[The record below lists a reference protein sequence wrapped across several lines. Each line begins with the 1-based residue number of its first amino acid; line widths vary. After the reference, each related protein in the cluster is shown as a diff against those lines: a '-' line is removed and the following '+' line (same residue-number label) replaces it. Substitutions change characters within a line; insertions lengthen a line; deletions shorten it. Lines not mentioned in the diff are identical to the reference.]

1 MGNDGY
7 YADARQSAPPAG
19 GNPVIALTLANL
31 RMMLRN
37 RQGLFWA
44 LFFPLLLVVVFG
56 LFDFSG
62 FNRPEVLALNQAGGA
77 ASGRLLE
84 RLAAVEL
91 LDLRLEEPGA
101 AAADT
106 RELLESGELDYLL
119 VIPAGF
125 DAPDGPRSPEFQPA
139 ALVYATRDPQ
149 RNQLVDA
156 ALRTLAANA
165 LADISTD
172 GGAADASPGAAIS
185 SDAGRSAATPGVS
198 AGMTAAASPG
208 ASAGLAAAPSPGVS
222 PGLAAAPSPS
232 VSAGIASASPSASAG
247 VTAAASG
254 ASAGIAAAA
263 SGASAGMAAAPGASP
278 SVAAALPPGGP
289 AGGRGVAPWEAVRTE
304 VIDTPAVDYFDSVLL
319 GLLCVG
325 IMTNSIIS
333 IAVRISTYR
342 NQAILKRLLAAP
354 LPVWKFFAGE
364 ILAHLLLALVQAG
377 IILAVGVFVFGGSLH
392 GGLGGTLLITLLGTL
407 VFLNIGFILSAW
419 ANSPAAASGMGN
431 AIALPMMF
439 FAGAFFSTGALP
451 WLLPYAALAL
461 PLTPMLQALREVAL
475 NGAALW
481 ETWPLLAALGGWALA
496 TGLAA
501 VRLFRFN

>member
-1 MGNDGY
+1 
-7 YADARQSAPPAG
+7 
-19 GNPVIALTLANL
+19 
-31 RMMLRN
+31 MLRN

-77 ASGRLLE
+77 ASERLLE

-91 LDLRLEEPGA
+91 LDLRTEEPGA

-125 DAPDGPRSPEFQPA
+125 DAPAGPGAPEFQPA

-149 RNQLVDA
+149 RNHLVDA
-156 ALRTLAANA
+156 ALRTIAANA
-165 LADISTD
+165 LAAISTD
-172 GGAADASPGAAIS
+172 SGDAGAAPGAATSSDTGGAA
-185 SDAGRSAATPGVS
+185 V
-198 AGMTAAASPG
+198 SPG
-208 ASAGLAAAPSPGVS
+208 ASAGMTA
-222 PGLAAAPSPS
+222 
-232 VSAGIASASPSASAG
+232 ASPSASAG
-247 VTAAASG
+247 VAAAS
-254 ASAGIAAAA
+254 
-263 SGASAGMAAAPGASP
+263 PGVSE
-278 SVAAALPPGGP
+278 
-289 AGGRGVAPWEAVRTE
+289 GVAPWEAVRTE

-377 IILAVGVFVFGGSLH
+377 IILSVGVFVFGGSLH
-392 GGLGGTLLITLLGTL
+392 GGLGETLLITLLGTL

-461 PLTPMLQALREVAL
+461 PLTPMLAALREVAL

-501 VRLFRFN
+501 IRLFRFN

>member
-1 MGNDGY
+1 MGNAGDGHGS
-7 YADARQSAPPAG
+7 RQPVAPPAG
-19 GNPVIALTLANL
+19 GGPVIALTLANL

-91 LDLRLEEPGA
+91 LDLRTEEPGA

-125 DAPDGPRSPEFQPA
+125 DAPDGPGAPEFQPA

-165 LADISTD
+165 LAAIPADGASTPS
-172 GGAADASPGAAIS
+172 A
-185 SDAGRSAATPGVS
+185 AGRS
-198 AGMTAAASPG
+198 AAASPG
-208 ASAGLAAAPSPGVS
+208 ASAGIAAVS
-222 PGLAAAPSPS
+222 PG
-232 VSAGIASASPSASAG
+232 GQ
-247 VTAAASG
+247 
-254 ASAGIAAAA
+254 
-263 SGASAGMAAAPGASP
+263 
-278 SVAAALPPGGP
+278 
-289 AGGRGVAPWEAVRTE
+289 GVAPWEAVRTE

-377 IILAVGVFVFGGSLH
+377 IILAVGVFVFGGSIH
-392 GGLGGTLLITLLGTL
+392 GSLGATLLITLLGTL

-461 PLTPMLQALREVAL
+461 PLTPMLQALQEVAL

>member
-1 MGNDGY
+1 M
-7 YADARQSAPPAG
+7 
-19 GNPVIALTLANL
+19 IALTLANL

-91 LDLRLEEPGA
+91 LDLRTEEPGA

-125 DAPDGPRSPEFQPA
+125 DAPAGPGAPEFQPA

-165 LADISTD
+165 LAAISTD
-172 GGAADASPGAAIS
+172 SADADGPAAGAATL
-185 SDAGRSAATPGVS
+185 SDTGRSAAASPSTSAGMAAASPPSASEGVAASSPNASAGIAANSSPGVS
-198 AGMTAAASPG
+198 AGMAAASPG
-208 ASAGLAAAPSPGVS
+208 ASAGMAAASPGAAAGMAAASPGVS
-222 PGLAAAPSPS
+222 AAM
-232 VSAGIASASPSASAG
+232 
-247 VTAAASG
+247 AAASPG
-254 ASAGIAAAA
+254 V
-263 SGASAGMAAAPGASP
+263 SAGMAAASPGPA
-278 SVAAALPPGGP
+278 

-377 IILAVGVFVFGGSLH
+377 IILSVGVFVFGGSLH
-392 GGLGGTLLITLLGTL
+392 GGLGETLLITLLGTL

-461 PLTPMLQALREVAL
+461 PLTPMLAALREVAL

-501 VRLFRFN
+501 IRLFRFN

>member
-1 MGNDGY
+1 M
-7 YADARQSAPPAG
+7 
-19 GNPVIALTLANL
+19 IALTLANL

-62 FNRPEVLALNQAGGA
+62 FNRPELLTLNQGGGA
-77 ASGRLLE
+77 ASTRLLE
-84 RLAAVEL
+84 RLESVEL
-91 LDLRLEEPGA
+91 LDLRTEAPGA
-101 AAADT
+101 AAADS

-125 DAPDGPRSPEFQPA
+125 DAPDGPGSPEFQPA

-156 ALRTLAANA
+156 ALRTMAADALAAVPPPPGDPSA
-165 LADISTD
+165 
-172 GGAADASPGAAIS
+172 GGAAAAPDTMAGAAASAASPNPPAGIAAAALPNTAAAS
-185 SDAGRSAATPGVS
+185 PNATAATAASPH
-198 AGMTAAASPG
+198 TAAASPG
-208 ASAGLAAAPSPGVS
+208 GAAVLPNALAASPG
-222 PGLAAAPSPS
+222 P
-232 VSAGIASASPSASAG
+232 SAG
-247 VTAAASG
+247 V
-254 ASAGIAAAA
+254 
-263 SGASAGMAAAPGASP
+263 AAP
-278 SVAAALPPGGP
+278 VPPGP
-289 AGGRGVAPWEAVRTE
+289 SAAGRAVAPSAAVRTE

-333 IAVRISTYR
+333 IAVRISAYR
-342 NQAILKRLLAAP
+342 NQAILKRLLATP

-364 ILAHLLLALVQAG
+364 ILAHLLLALVQAA
-377 IILAVGVFVFGGSLH
+377 IILAVGVFVFGGSIH
-392 GGLGGTLLITLLGTL
+392 GSLAWTLLITLLGTV

-461 PLTPMLQALREVAL
+461 PLTPMLAALREVAL

-481 ETWPLLAALGGWALA
+481 EVWPLLAALGGWALA

-501 VRLFRFN
+501 IRVFRFN

>member
-1 MGNDGY
+1 MT
-7 YADARQSAPPAG
+7 
-19 GNPVIALTLANL
+19 VIALTLANL

-62 FNRPEVLALNQAGGA
+62 FNRPEVLALNQAVGA

-91 LDLRLEEPGA
+91 LDLRTEEPGA

-125 DAPDGPRSPEFQPA
+125 DAPDGPGAPEFQPA

-165 LADISTD
+165 LAAISTD
-172 GGAADASPGAAIS
+172 GAAAGASAGMTAASPGASEGI
-185 SDAGRSAATPGVS
+185 AAAASPGAS
-198 AGMTAAASPG
+198 EGMTAAASPG
-208 ASAGLAAAPSPGVS
+208 P
-222 PGLAAAPSPS
+222 
-232 VSAGIASASPSASAG
+232 
-247 VTAAASG
+247 AAS
-254 ASAGIAAAA
+254 
-263 SGASAGMAAAPGASP
+263 
-278 SVAAALPPGGP
+278 
-289 AGGRGVAPWEAVRTE
+289 GRGVAPWEAVRTE

-392 GGLGGTLLITLLGTL
+392 GGLGETLLITLLGTL

-461 PLTPMLQALREVAL
+461 PLTPMLAALREVAL

-501 VRLFRFN
+501 IRLFRFN

>member
-1 MGNDGY
+1 
-7 YADARQSAPPAG
+7 
-19 GNPVIALTLANL
+19 
-31 RMMLRN
+31 
-37 RQGLFWA
+37 
-44 LFFPLLLVVVFG
+44 
-56 LFDFSG
+56 
-62 FNRPEVLALNQAGGA
+62 
-77 ASGRLLE
+77 
-84 RLAAVEL
+84 
-91 LDLRLEEPGA
+91 
-101 AAADT
+101 
-106 RELLESGELDYLL
+106 
-119 VIPAGF
+119 
-125 DAPDGPRSPEFQPA
+125 
-139 ALVYATRDPQ
+139 
-149 RNQLVDA
+149 
-156 ALRTLAANA
+156 
-165 LADISTD
+165 
-172 GGAADASPGAAIS
+172 
-185 SDAGRSAATPGVS
+185 
-198 AGMTAAASPG
+198 MTAAASPG
-208 ASAGLAAAPSPGVS
+208 ASAGM
-222 PGLAAAPSPS
+222 
-232 VSAGIASASPSASAG
+232 
-247 VTAAASG
+247 
-254 ASAGIAAAA
+254 AAAA
-263 SGASAGMAAAPGASP
+263 SP
-278 SVAAALPPGGP
+278 GP
-289 AGGRGVAPWEAVRTE
+289 AASGRGVAPWEAVRTE

-377 IILAVGVFVFGGSLH
+377 IILSVGVFVFGGSLH
-392 GGLGGTLLITLLGTL
+392 GGLGETLLITLLGTL

-461 PLTPMLQALREVAL
+461 PLTPMLAALREVAL

-501 VRLFRFN
+501 IRLFRFN

>member
-1 MGNDGY
+1 M
-7 YADARQSAPPAG
+7 
-19 GNPVIALTLANL
+19 IALTLANL
-31 RMMLRN
+31 QMMLRN

-91 LDLRLEEPGA
+91 LDLRTEEPGA

-125 DAPDGPRSPEFQPA
+125 DAPAGPGAPEFQPA

-165 LADISTD
+165 LAAIP
-172 GGAADASPGAAIS
+172 AD
-185 SDAGRSAATPGVS
+185 
-198 AGMTAAASPG
+198 
-208 ASAGLAAAPSPGVS
+208 
-222 PGLAAAPSPS
+222 
-232 VSAGIASASPSASAG
+232 
-247 VTAAASG
+247 
-254 ASAGIAAAA
+254 
-263 SGASAGMAAAPGASP
+263 
-278 SVAAALPPGGP
+278 
-289 AGGRGVAPWEAVRTE
+289 GGRGVAPWEAVRTE